1 MTVNNFVVNS
11 DSRFLAY
18 TVDTSGEELYNLY
31 VKDLSTKQVEV
42 IKRTERR
49 ARPRDLLHGGEQSD
63 AHESHVSVAGGAER

>member
-42 IKRTERR
+42 IKRNVYSFAFGLNDAP
-49 ARPRDLLHGGEQSD
+49 AREIYYT
-63 AHESHVSVAGGAER
+63 VANSLMRTNRM